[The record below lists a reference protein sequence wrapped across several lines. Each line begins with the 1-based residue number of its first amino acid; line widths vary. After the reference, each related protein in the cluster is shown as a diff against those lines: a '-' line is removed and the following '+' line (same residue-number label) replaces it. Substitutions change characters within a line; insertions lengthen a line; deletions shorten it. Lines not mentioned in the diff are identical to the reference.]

1 MKILLV
7 EDDLVLAQE
16 IVRLCEKWG
25 FEAEYLDEFEA
36 VDREWRKRQGDLV
49 LMDIKVYFG
58 MLFFCK

>member
-25 FEAEYLDEFEA
+25 FEAEYLDEFRA
-36 VDREWRKRQGDLV
+36 VDQEWRKRQGDLI
-49 LMDIKVYFG
+49 LMGINLPY
-58 MLFFCK
+58 